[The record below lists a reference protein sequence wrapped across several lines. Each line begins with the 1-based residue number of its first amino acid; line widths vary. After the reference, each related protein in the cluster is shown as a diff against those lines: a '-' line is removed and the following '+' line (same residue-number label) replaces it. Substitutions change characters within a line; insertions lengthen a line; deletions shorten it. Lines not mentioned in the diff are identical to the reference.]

1 MCQIFLFLFL
11 KQFRNSHGMFP
22 LFLYP
27 ENFNILFASFLRK
40 FNMCTFLAHFIR
52 EFFLFLS
59 ILTFFFLSAILHI
72 EAARPPAL
80 SGSGGNVLKHTE
92 LSSAGHWSLFRSIV
106 RFSIPL
112 MLTGILQ
119 LAYNTADSVV
129 VGRYAGSNS
138 LAAVGA
144 TTSIVFLLVTLFNGV
159 SIGANY
165 LTARYYGAG
174 DREAISQT
182 VHCAAV
188 LSVVLGLLAGVVGYF
203 LSTPLL
209 ELAGAPED
217 VLPLSSLYLRI
228 YFLGIPALVVYNFGS
243 AILRAV
249 GDTVFPLFFMIVSGA
264 LNVGLNLL
272 LVIVFHLDVAGVAIA
287 TSISQLLSAVLVTI
301 RLCTIQNIC
310 RLDLRRVRFYP
321 DKAAQMLK
329 IGLSAGVQGIVFS
342 VANVMIQ
349 SAVNS
354 FGAAV
359 IAGNSAASGLENFI
373 HTAQNT
379 FYQAAIT
386 FTSQSLGARRPRQA
400 VRVFWICMGLTVGLG
415 VVLCGLLRIFQTPL
429 LGIYVK
435 STDENYEAVM
445 AAGAV
450 RVLAISQFQWVGGM
464 METACGSIRGLG
476 KSVNPTVTTLIG
488 ACGLRVV
495 WLYTVFRAF
504 GTIESLYWSYP
515 VSWILTLAIH
525 LVFLLIYKR
534 QLLAPKGDPHVPSV

>member
-1 MCQIFLFLFL
+1 MG
-11 KQFRNSHGMFP
+11 HVP
-22 LFLYP
+22 D
-27 ENFNILFASFLRK
+27 
-40 FNMCTFLAHFIR
+40 
-52 EFFLFLS
+52 
-59 ILTFFFLSAILHI
+59 
-72 EAARPPAL
+72 
-80 SGSGGNVLKHTE
+80 GGNNVKQIT
-92 LSSAGHWSLFRSIV
+92 LSQPDHLRLFRSIV

-112 MLTGILQ
+112 MLTGLLQ

-129 VGRYAGSNS
+129 VGRYAGSTS

-188 LSVVLGLLAGVVGYF
+188 LSVILGLLAGVVGF
-203 LSTPLL
+203 FFSTPLL
-209 ELAGAPED
+209 ELAGAPAD
-217 VLPLSSLYLRI
+217 VLPLSSLYLKI
-228 YFLGIPALVVYNFGS
+228 YFLGIPAMVVYNFGS

-249 GDTVFPLFFMIVSGA
+249 GDTLYPLVFMIVSGA

-272 LVIVFHLDVAGVAIA
+272 FVIIFQLDVAGVAIA
-287 TSISQLLSAVLVTI
+287 TAVSQLLSAVLVAI
-301 RLCTIQNIC
+301 RLCTIDSIC
-310 RLDLRRVRFYP
+310 RLDLRKVRFYP
-321 DKAAQMLK
+321 DKALLMLK
-329 IGLSAGVQGIVFS
+329 IGLSAGIQGIIFS
-342 VANVMIQ
+342 IANVMIQ

-354 FGAAV
+354 FGSAV

-386 FTSQSLGARRPRQA
+386 FTSQSLGAKRPRQA

-415 VVLCGLLRIFQTPL
+415 LVLCVLLRLFQTQL
-429 LGIYVK
+429 LGIYIK
-435 STDENYEAVM
+435 PTDDAYEAVM
-445 AAGAV
+445 AAGVV

-476 KSVNPTVTTLIG
+476 KTINPTITTLIG
-488 ACGLRVV
+488 ACGLRIV
-495 WLYTVFRAF
+495 WLYTIFKAV

-515 VSWILTLAIH
+515 VSWVLTLAIH
-525 LVFLLIYKR
+525 IVFLLIYKR
-534 QLLAPKGDPHVPSV
+534 QLEAPQKGENACAPSV